1 MTIVVAGGSGFL
13 GSALADRWR
22 AEGHRVLVLTRR
34 PRREDDVRW
43 TTDSSET
50 TWMRA
55 LDGADAVV
63 NLAGEGIADKRWTAA
78 RKAAILD
85 SRIRATRAIVEA
97 IRRVE
102 RPPRTL
108 ISSSGIG
115 IYGATRGDET
125 LTEDSAIGSDFLAR
139 TCRDWEIEANA
150 AAPVARVVLLRT
162 SMVLARQGGALP
174 QMARP
179 FRLFAGGPVG
189 SGQQYMSW
197 IHVDDWTAMVR
208 WALATGTVA
217 GALNVAAPAPVTN
230 AEFSRALGRA
240 MGRPAFMRA
249 PAFALRLALGEMA
262 DELLLGGQRA
272 LPAKAQQHGFQF
284 GFATVEAAL
293 HDIYGHARNEP
304 RRRGSAE

>member
-13 GSALADRWR
+13 GSALVDHWR
-22 AEGHRVLVLTRR
+22 AHGERVLVLTRR

-43 TTDSSET
+43 STDSSET
-50 TWMRA
+50 TWIRA

-63 NLAGEGIADKRWTAA
+63 NLAGEGIADKRWTTA
-78 RKAAILD
+78 RKAAIVD
-85 SRIRATRAIVEA
+85 SRIRATRALVEA
-97 IRRVE
+97 IRRVD

-108 ISSSGIG
+108 ISASGVG
-115 IYGATRGDET
+115 IYGATRGDEI

-139 TCRDWEIEANA
+139 TCRDWEGEANA

-179 FRLFAGGPVG
+179 FTFFAGGPVG

-197 IHVDDWTAMVR
+197 IHLDDWTSMVR
-208 WALATGTVA
+208 WALATGSVA
-217 GALNVAAPAPVTN
+217 GPLNVAAPAPATN

-240 MGRPAFMRA
+240 MRRPAFIRA

-262 DELLLGGQRA
+262 DDLLLGGQRA
-272 LPAKAQQHGFQF
+272 LPARAQQHGFQF
-284 GFATVEAAL
+284 RFGTVDEAL
-293 HDIYGHARNEP
+293 RDIYQ
-304 RRRGSAE
+304 